1 MKQFG
6 GINQI
11 IQTVVLGTVILVPFV
26 YVPLGSVH
34 DFFYYPK
41 YIALV
46 IVTCTLLIICA
57 LNVSNLKYLFKF
69 DLINKLLL
77 SYFVLITISL
87 FFSLDPILSIE
98 GNFLRYDGYVTQI
111 MYMLLFLFARTIH
124 TIDKRFI
131 YLVSISSA
139 IVSIFGIIQYFG
151 FDPFIRDLTRMFWTS
166 AFSTFG
172 NQNFFGSYLVLQ
184 IPFSLYIIVYHHQ
197 KWAYIPYSL
206 SFIALLMTMTR
217 GAWIG
222 YFVSILFILITL
234 YLQNKHK
241 FIHNK
246 HIWITMLLSTF
257 IFISFNLLTKD
268 GLSNRFYTMFFD
280 SKILFT
286 TSYSKNPDLI
296 DNLGSVRMFIW
307 IRVIELIKMR
317 PLFGFGIENLHLAF
331 ARYFNEDIIRIM
343 RKLMLVDKAHND
355 YLHIAVSSGIPSLLA
370 YLSFLLTI
378 AHNALKRF
386 NQSINILLFTSILAY
401 VVCLF
406 FNISVVSVAYI
417 LWIYLGLISAYKISE
432 KG

>member
-1 MKQFG
+1 MIKFG
-6 GINQI
+6 GTNQI
-11 IQTVVLGTVILVPFV
+11 IKYCIFGTVIIVPFV
-26 YVPLGSVH
+26 YVPLWSVM

-41 YIALV
+41 YLALV
-46 IVTCTLLIICA
+46 IVTCSLLIVCA
-57 LNVSNLKYLFKF
+57 LNVSKLKTLIRF
-69 DLINKLLL
+69 DLINRLLL
-77 SYFVLITISL
+77 IYFVLITISL

-124 TIDKRFI
+124 KINVRFI
-131 YLVSISSA
+131 YFVSISSA
-139 IVSIFGIIQYFG
+139 IVSIYGIIQYLG
-151 FDPFIRDLTRMFWTS
+151 FDPFIRDLTRMYWTS

-184 IPFSLYIIVYHHQ
+184 IPFSLYCIVFLHQ
-197 KWAYIPYSL
+197 KWAYITYSL

-222 YFVSILFILITL
+222 YFVSMLFIVITL

-241 FIHNK
+241 FFRNK
-246 HIWITMLLSTF
+246 HIWLTIVVSTI
-257 IFISFNLLTKD
+257 IFVGFNLLTKD

-280 SKILFT
+280 SKVLFT

-331 ARYFNEDIIRIM
+331 ARYFNKDIIRIM
-343 RKLMLVDKAHND
+343 GQLMLVDKAHND
-355 YLHIAVSSGIPSLLA
+355 YLHIAVSSGIPSLIA
-370 YLSFLLTI
+370 YLAFLFTI
-378 AHNALKRF
+378 AYNALKRLDGTVY
-386 NQSINILLFTSILAY
+386 ILLFTSILAY
-401 VVCLF
+401 TTCLF

-417 LWIYLGLISAYKISE
+417 VWIYLGLISSYKIDI
-432 KG
+432 K